1 MKSTTVLKVV
11 LTLSLFAAM
20 LLWQKEDR
28 SSTKDLIK
36 ECLTL
41 NDVVANAIK
50 KNQLN
55 KNSGAVS
62 GTINGIN
69 LVSYQYQNFKSGFK
83 GVCSD
88 NQFSFANEEIIGV
101 KDNQNFIF
109 IQSSSTLFP
118 ESKKYSE
125 NIWYSLVSPQ
135 NIELWLKEKI

>member
-11 LTLSLFAAM
+11 LCLSLFAAM
-20 LLWQKEDR
+20 QLWQKEDR

-55 KNSGAVS
+55 KNSVTVS